1 MDIREYNI
9 TYISK
14 EFLVKNGWKII
25 AYNPPGSQGTFT
37 IPNPDKDGSYKGQTG
52 SLSPDIIALKLIN
65 GINIFLI
72 VEAKP
77 TYNASDVEKMISMFE
92 NKKRR
97 ALFLQIAKSAC
108 EANDIEYDTSK
119 ETKIHFAKAHGGEK
133 HLDSKVETILIT
145 QLKSWDPKI
154 IDPTKDI
161 YSNFGIEASGSLLKN

>member
-14 EFLVKNGWKII
+14 EFLAKNGWKIV

-37 IPNPDKDGSYKGQTG
+37 IPNPDKDGTYKGQTG
-52 SLSPDIIALKLIN
+52 SLSPDIIAFKFID
-65 GINIFLI
+65 GTNIFLI

-77 TYNASDVEKMISMFE
+77 TYNASDVKKMITMFE
-92 NKKRR
+92 NKNRR
-97 ALFLQIAKSAC
+97 SVFFQIVKSFC

-119 ETKIHFAKAHGGEK
+119 KTEIHFAKAHGGDT
-133 HLDSKVETILIT
+133 HPDLNVSTILIT
-145 QLKSWDPKI
+145 QINEWDTKI

-161 YSNFGIEASGSLLKN
+161 YSNFKIEISGPLLKY

>member
-14 EFLVKNGWKII
+14 EFLMRNGWKII

-52 SLSPDIIALKLIN
+52 SSSPDIVALKLIN
-65 GINIFLI
+65 NINIFLI

-77 TYNASDVEKMISMFE
+77 LYNTSDVKKMIWMFK
-92 NKKRR
+92 NKDRKE
-97 ALFLQIAKSAC
+97 LFLQIVKSSC
-108 EANDIEYDTSK
+108 EANNIQYDNSK
-119 ETKIHFAKAHGGEK
+119 KTEIHFAKAHGGIK
-133 HLDSKVETILIT
+133 NLDPIVDTIFIT
-145 QLKSWDPKI
+145 QIKKWDPKI

-161 YSNFGIEASGSLLKN
+161 YSNFKVETSGSLLKN